1 MLDIIISYHK
11 RALDSLIEESADYET
26 ILKQSQ
32 FLDKYITR
40 KMKELIV

>member
-11 RALDSLIEESADYET
+11 RILDSLIEENSDCET

-32 FLDKYITR
+32 FLDIYIAR
-40 KMKELIV
+40 KMKELI